1 VAQKS
6 RQVETGRWK
15 LEAASLPFYF
25 LSKTRL
31 TVTARRRRDF
41 KAIEPLKA
49 KDLRGDVQERKTS
62 HF

>member
-1 VAQKS
+1 M
-6 RQVETGRWK
+6 ENGNWK
-15 LEAASLPFYF
+15 TEAGSLPFYF
-25 LSKTRL
+25 LSRTRL
-31 TVTARRRRDF
+31 PVTARRRREF